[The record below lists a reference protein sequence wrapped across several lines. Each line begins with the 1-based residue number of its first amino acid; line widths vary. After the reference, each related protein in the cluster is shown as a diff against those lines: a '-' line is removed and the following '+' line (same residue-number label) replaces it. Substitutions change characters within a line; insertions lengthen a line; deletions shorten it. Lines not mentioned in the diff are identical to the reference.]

1 MKTLI
6 NIATVITYIGILLA
20 ILLLTLLVYHTTTKL
35 DLLQVEL
42 RAGNR
47 AFAVKS
53 ESHEME
59 IEWLRKEYELEVER
73 QTEKHELE
81 LEKQKGKSIR
91 NMEEAY
97 WLSYYKMCLEFH
109 KDEPN
114 KVPACSSYVSIGY
127 HTGVHR
133 IDPPDSWDFAAI
145 IGEQGVQ

>member
-1 MKTLI
+1 ML
-6 NIATVITYIGILLA
+6 N
-20 ILLLTLLVYHTTTKL
+20 
-35 DLLQVEL
+35 LLQNNKAEL
-42 RAGNR
+42 AATSQALRLEAEG
-47 AFAVKS
+47 
-53 ESHEME
+53 HEME
-59 IEWLRKEYELEVER
+59 TGRLREKYKLELER
-73 QTEKHELE
+73 QAEKHELE
-81 LEKQKGKSIR
+81 LEKQRGKSTR